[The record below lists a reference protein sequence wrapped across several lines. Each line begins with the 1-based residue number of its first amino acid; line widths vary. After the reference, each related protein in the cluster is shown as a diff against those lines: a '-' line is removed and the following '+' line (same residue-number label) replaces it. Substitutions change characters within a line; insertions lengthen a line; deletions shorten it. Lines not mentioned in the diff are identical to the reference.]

1 MQCIQC
7 KKEFKEVRA
16 DQKFCSTYC
25 RVKFRRINDTS
36 NMSDTS
42 KNDTSNDTSKVSVPD
57 EKVSVPVE
65 NKVSVPVSVPKEIDN
80 IEQPKLSKLTAEE
93 LYNGINSYERDLWV
107 DSPEYSELKKRLK
120 TLSIEQLRQQG
131 FSIPCWK
138 LNGLSSP
145 FKT

>member
-1 MQCIQC
+1 MMEKTCVVCGQDFEA
-7 KKEFKEVRA
+7 KRVTARY
-16 DQKFCSTYC
+16 CSDKC
-25 RVKFRRINDTS
+25 RKVAFQTAEDVVS
-36 NMSDTS
+36 VLLSPE
-42 KNDTSNDTSKVSVPD
+42 VSVP
-57 EKVSVPVE
+57 E
-65 NKVSVPVSVPKEIDN
+65 NGKTLSVPVSVPKEIDN

-107 DSPEYSELKKRLK
+107 DSPKYSELKKRLK
-120 TLSIEQLRQQG
+120 TLSIEELREQG